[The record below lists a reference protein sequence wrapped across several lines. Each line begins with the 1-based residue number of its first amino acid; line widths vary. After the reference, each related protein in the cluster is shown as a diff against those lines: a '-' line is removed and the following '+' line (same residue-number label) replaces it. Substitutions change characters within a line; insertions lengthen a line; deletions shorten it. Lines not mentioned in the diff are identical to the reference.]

1 MKRLLFILS
10 CLMIVSLS
18 YADTV
23 YGRLEK
29 LEGNSENVWEYFERK
44 TSQGTSSFF
53 NDTMDTYLNS
63 PIQTEKQDVV
73 ISGNNTSGQVDK
85 IAARRIINSSK
96 YVALFFSLFCLTI
109 YIICICVCLRD
120 NMKRKIQLFVFGAAV
135 CSTFIWSSY
144 VRYEHQREL
153 VDYGRV
159 LRLDVNPPYTI
170 SCVILDEQGNRNYH
184 NFFGAVFEICFREI
198 DDSWSNPTTEAGIF
212 KEGDHFVF
220 YQSFGQG
227 KNVMEATIRYVN
239 EKVAKEQCVLKYIT
253 CIMWGSLLILCIY
266 FQMSKFRSYKYIS
279 ARNKVE
285 TARLKVE
292 KKRQEQK
299 LKKQPEYRRFC
310 EELVTK
316 FWVDYLDS
324 PEDTA
329 VLLARLKVALQNSGY
344 LRWQEEF
351 YDFIETRVH
360 ESTRPSKEQRQKA
373 NSEGFSEEF
382 GDIRINF
389 NGIFVTPAQY
399 RILSKNEKA
408 QSLSPDELIVLCRKL
423 AEKLPEFRDF
433 LEGKVVRTTQML
445 TNANEAYELFKLTP
459 ATLTEASLKQA
470 YRRLVQ
476 QYHPDKNKDPKAA
489 EMFQKVRR
497 YYAYLEGELR
507 YTAA

>member
-29 LEGNSENVWEYFERK
+29 LEGNCATVHVYPDNGTPQVVTLNLKDTEDKYLHQPLRAEG
-44 TSQGTSSFF
+44 QGVFVY
-53 NDTMDTYLNS
+53 N
-63 PIQTEKQDVV
+63 
-73 ISGNNTSGQVDK
+73 GNTLSQVDED
-85 IAARRIINSSK
+85 AARRILQVTLHEIFCMTLVLVGVAFILSLKFKRIEAQIISK
-96 YVALFFSLFCLTI
+96 KRQLLVKIQYGVLCLSLFITANGVLGLW
-109 YIICICVCLRD
+109 LRP
-120 NMKRKIQLFVFGAAV
+120 QL
-135 CSTFIWSSY
+135 
-144 VRYEHQREL
+144 EL
-153 VDYGRV
+153 VNYGRV
-159 LRLDVNPPYTI
+159 SRLERWAYIIEDENGNKQIHDI
-170 SCVILDEQGNRNYH
+170 SGSVWDIYYYADGTW
-184 NFFGAVFEICFREI
+184 G
-198 DDSWSNPTTEAGIF
+198 NPTTEGGII
-212 KEGDHFVF
+212 KGGNSYKL
-220 YQSFGQG
+220 YQSFG
-227 KNVMEATIRYVN
+227 KDRKVIEATIRYVN
-239 EKVAKEQCVLKYIT
+239 EKTAFQQRVLKYLMFIVWICT
-253 CIMWGSLLILCIY
+253 FILYILPLL
-266 FQMSKFRSYKYIS
+266 R
-279 ARNKVE
+279 ARIRHLRRTKVE

-324 PEDTA
+324 PEETS

-344 LRWQEEF
+344 QKWQEEF
-351 YDFIETRVH
+351 YDVVEKQTKER
-360 ESTRPSKEQRQKA
+360 TRPPKEQRQKA
-373 NSEGFSEEF
+373 SNQVKDEELD
-382 GDIRINF
+382 DIRINF
-389 NGIFVTPAQY
+389 NGLFVTAAQY
-399 RILSKNEKA
+399 RILSSDINA
-408 QSLSPDELIVLCRKL
+408 QSLSLEDLIIYCRKL
-423 AEKLPEFRDF
+423 AEKMPEFRDF

-497 YYAYLEGELR
+497 YYAYLKGELR
-507 YTAA
+507 RKAA

>member
-29 LEGNSENVWEYFERK
+29 LEGNCATVRVYSKNSTPQVVTLNLKDTKDKYLHQPLQAEG
-44 TSQGTSSFF
+44 QGIFIYGTDALS
-53 NDTMDTYLNS
+53 
-63 PIQTEKQDVV
+63 
-73 ISGNNTSGQVDK
+73 QVDK
-85 IAARRIINSSK
+85 DAASFIMNDFK
-96 YVALFFSLFCLTI
+96 YILTI
-109 YIICICVCLRD
+109 AFSFLLLWLMPNIIFSAISV
-120 NMKRKIQLFVFGAAV
+120 AV
-135 CSTFIWSSY
+135 KAQIVAIIFAVLSTIIFAIFAMF
-144 VRYEHQREL
+144 EPQREI

-159 LRLDVNPPYTI
+159 AQFEPWR
-170 SCVILDEQGNRNYH
+170 CVIEDKNGNKQFH
-184 NFFGAVFEICFREI
+184 DLSGAVFSVYSYA
-198 DDSWSNPTTEAGIF
+198 DGTWSNPTTEGGIM
-212 KEGDHFVF
+212 KSGNSYEL
-220 YQSFGQG
+220 YQSFG
-227 KNVMEATIRYVN
+227 KDRKVLEATIQYVN
-239 EKVAKEQCVLKYIT
+239 EKTALQQRILKYIS
-253 CIMWGSLLILCIY
+253 CVFWIVFLGVYAVGKYVIG
-266 FQMSKFRSYKYIS
+266 FRNEPRKAKNREEK

-285 TARLKVE
+285 KERLKAE
-292 KKRQEQK
+292 KAYRERER
-299 LKKQPEYRRFC
+299 KKQPEYYLEC
-310 EELVTK
+310 EELVVK
-316 FWVDYLDS
+316 FWNSFFES

-329 VLLARLKVALQNSGY
+329 ILLARLKVALQNSGY

-399 RILSKNEKA
+399 RILSQNEKA
-408 QSLSPDELIVLCRKL
+408 RSLSPDELIVFCRKL
-423 AEKLPEFRDF
+423 AEKVPEFRDF
-433 LEGKVVRTTQML
+433 LAGKVVRTTQML

-489 EMFQKVRR
+489 EMFQKVQR
-497 YYAYLEGELR
+497 YHTYLERELR
-507 YTAA
+507 YIAA